1 MEIILGKKPIISES
15 VRILKMTKSE
25 NTPLNKK
32 ELEIVRLT
40 VQGESQRSI
49 ANQLGL
55 SPSAVCRTLQRPR
68 VKEVIQSSTQEL
80 HYPIYQKIMDN
91 YARGL
96 ERMGREIDTME
107 LRELNKYLSH
117 TKTLIMGIIIENA
130 REELNKQRQAQ
141 KGPTKFTIQYSDT
154 EQTINREVMRRM
166 KELGYDEPP
175 EDIVN

>member
-1 MEIILGKKPIISES
+1 MFKVFSAEFGDPNRLLFVAK
-15 VRILKMTKSE
+15 LE
-25 NTPLNKK
+25 NTPLNKN
-32 ELEIVRLT
+32 ELEIVKLT
-40 VQGESQRSI
+40 IQGESQISI
-49 ANQLGL
+49 AKQLDL
-55 SPSAVCRTLQRPR
+55 SPSTVSRTLKRPH
-68 VKEVIQSSTQEL
+68 VKEKIKSSTQEL
-80 HYPIYQKIMDN
+80 QYPIYQKMMDN